1 MEAKEKTFKEKIK
14 ALLNLSEE
22 VAVETPVVAP
32 EVEAVALEEDG
43 QEAPEAP
50 VEDAAPFSDEEIAA
64 IKSVVED
71 VINELAGGVEDA
83 PVVDMTEA
91 PEVLAAVEVVEEVVE
106 LEAVVEPIKPSPTKE
121 ATNTL
126 KFKIGDK
133 RKASRQ
139 DFINSQIFR
148 N

>member
-1 MEAKEKTFKEKIK
+1 MEAKEKTFKEKIM

-32 EVEAVALEEDG
+32 EVEAVDLMEDG

-91 PEVLAAVEVVEEVVE
+91 PEVLAAVE
-106 LEAVVEPIKPSPTKE
+106 LETVVEPIKHSPSAIGKTKQNLSSE
-121 ATNTL
+121 GNTKTERITNFL
-126 KFKIGDK
+126 NNI
-133 RKASRQ
+133 
-139 DFINSQIFR
+139 
-148 N
+148 

>member
-1 MEAKEKTFKEKIK
+1 MEAKDKTFKEKIK

-32 EVEAVALEEDG
+32 EVEAVALEDHV

-71 VINELAGGVEDA
+71 VINELSGGVEDA

-91 PEVLAAVEVVEEVVE
+91 TEVLAAVEVVEDVVE